1 MFRMEDDAMKVT
13 RITIN
18 NRRDSAVSGERSME
32 HQLLYFRTPAIFR
45 IQEKD
50 VTVNGR
56 SVMLCSRES
65 QRSFRPSS
73 AKGIRYDIVTVN
85 MNSSDKQYIESM
97 NIPFDRPI
105 ELSDDYVIS
114 SMLRS
119 MSSHIMHKSLYQ
131 SEFMELSMRLILIA
145 ISENCH
151 KIPSGKVET
160 IPRYSE
166 LKALRDAIYDDPM
179 NHWSAE
185 EMSEDMGI
193 SRPYFHRLYQSAFGV
208 TCRQDIIESRL
219 IYASELLR
227 NTDMSISVIAE
238 TCGYDSDAYFMRQ
251 FKQHKGCT
259 PSEYRRRAA
268 ANGDL
273 DTE

>member
-1 MFRMEDDAMKVT
+1 MKVT
-13 RITIN
+13 KISLN
-18 NRRDSAVSGERSME
+18 NKRETAVSDEISMDY
-32 HQLLYFRTPAIFR
+32 QLLFFRTPAIFS
-45 IQEKD
+45 IK
-50 VTVNGR
+50 GR
-56 SVMLCSRES
+56 ELAIDGKSVMICSIGS
-65 QRSFRPSS
+65 HRSFRPSS
-73 AKGIRYDIVTVN
+73 AKGIRYDVVSFK
-85 MNSSDKQYIESM
+85 MNSSDKQYAESM
-97 NIPFDRPI
+97 SIPFDQPV

-119 MSSHIMHKSLYQ
+119 MSSHIMHKSLHQ

-145 ISENCH
+145 INENCH
-151 KIPSGKVET
+151 RLPPDKLET

-166 LKALRDAIYDDPM
+166 LKAVRDAIYDDPM

-185 EMSEDMGI
+185 EISEDMGI

-219 IYASELLR
+219 IHASELLR
-227 NTDMSISVIAE
+227 TTDKPISYIAE

-259 PSEYRRRAA
+259 PSEYRRRATA
-268 ANGDL
+268 SSDL
-273 DTE
+273 ESK

>member
-1 MFRMEDDAMKVT
+1 MKVT
-13 RITIN
+13 RININ
-18 NRRDSAVSGERSME
+18 NQRDSAVRDEISMD
-32 HQLLYFRTPAIFR
+32 HQLLYFRTPAIF
-45 IQEKD
+45 
-50 VTVNGR
+50 TVQSKEITINSR
-56 SVMLCSRES
+56 SVLLCSS
-65 QRSFRPSS
+65 GSHRSFRPAS
-73 AKGIRYDIVTVN
+73 AKGIRYDQVSFK
-85 MNSSDKQYIESM
+85 MNFSDKQYVESM
-97 NIPFDRPI
+97 NIPFDQPI

-151 KIPSGKVET
+151 KIPSGKLET

-185 EMSEDMGI
+185 EISEDMGI

-227 NTDMSISVIAE
+227 TTDMSISAVSEA
-238 TCGYDSDAYFMRQ
+238 CGYDSDAYFMRQ

-268 ANGDL
+268 AHGDL
-273 DTE
+273 SSD

>member
-1 MFRMEDDAMKVT
+1 MKV
-13 RITIN
+13 IKIALN
-18 NRRDSAVSGERSME
+18 NKRDSAVSNERIIDC
-32 HQLLYFRTPAIFR
+32 QLLYFRTPAIFSIKGR
-45 IQEKD
+45 DITID
-50 VTVNGR
+50 GR
-56 SVMLCSRES
+56 SVMICSKGS
-65 QRSFRPSS
+65 HRSFRPSS
-73 AKGIRYDIVTVN
+73 SKGVRYDIITLN
-85 MNSSDKQYIESM
+85 MNSSDKQYADSM
-97 NIPFDRPI
+97 NIPFDQPI
-105 ELSDDYVIS
+105 ALSDDYVVS
-114 SMLRS
+114 AMLRT

-151 KIPSGKVET
+151 RLPSDKLET
-160 IPRYSE
+160 VPRYSE

-185 EMSEDMGI
+185 EISEDMGI
-193 SRPYFHRLYQSAFGV
+193 SRPYFHRLYQAAFGV

-227 NTDMSISVIAE
+227 TTDMSVSAVAE

-268 ANGDL
+268 SGGDISPV
-273 DTE
+273 

>member
-1 MFRMEDDAMKVT
+1 MKVT
-13 RITIN
+13 RITTN
-18 NRRDSAVSGERSME
+18 NQRDTAVTDDISLD
-32 HQLLYFRTPAIFR
+32 HQLLFFRTPAIF
-45 IQEKD
+45 
-50 VTVNGR
+50 TVKGKETTLNGH
-56 SVMLCSRES
+56 SVMLCSS
-65 QRSFRPSS
+65 GSLRSFRPASS
-73 AKGIRYDIVTVN
+73 KGIRYDMVVLN
-85 MNSSDKQYIESM
+85 MNSSDKQYVESM
-97 NIPFDRPI
+97 SIPFDTPI

-114 SMLRS
+114 AMLRA

-151 KIPSGKVET
+151 KLPPGKVET
-160 IPRYSE
+160 IPRYNE
-166 LKALRDAIYDDPM
+166 LKAIRDAIYDEPM
-179 NHWSAE
+179 THWSAE
-185 EMSEDMGI
+185 EISEDMGI
-193 SRPYFHRLYQSAFGV
+193 SRPYFHRLYLSAFGV

-227 NTDMSISVIAE
+227 TTDMSISAVAE

-259 PSEYRRRAA
+259 PSEYRRRAVS
-268 ANGDL
+268 NGDL